1 MSLQSD
7 PTLPAATNRHKST
20 NFPILINSLWHFRV
34 ATLTV
39 RAMLKT
45 GESITLSTPDGFAA
59 RLRQVLSSYGSTS
72 SLARTMDRSEGAL
85 RKWLRGLSE
94 PNVTDLRAICE
105 ITGTSVEWLVMGRG
119 PQKDPMA
126 GGQGDSG
133 LAVRDETGG
142 LGAEPLPPLNYRLM
156 DEVVRSVR
164 RESDVLL
171 GNQAPAE
178 KQSSVLTTVYNMSRR
193 TRVVDSEEVARVVGL
208 TV

>member
-1 MSLQSD
+1 
-7 PTLPAATNRHKST
+7 
-20 NFPILINSLWHFRV
+20 
-34 ATLTV
+34 
-39 RAMLKT
+39 MLKT

-72 SLARTMDRSEGAL
+72 SLARTMERSEGAL

-133 LAVRDETGG
+133 LAVRDEAGG
-142 LGAEPLPPLNYRLM
+142 PGTEPLPPLNYRLM

-171 GNQAPAE
+171 GNQSPAE